1 MIIHPLFLFTFCI
14 TQSRQFGAALVAFE
28 DDFDREKAH
37 PARSNNKYLAGITCH
52 NMAVVYLFA
61 GQSEKALGL
70 FEQAVAL
77 KRASFGSNHIQVAN
91 SLVEIGIQL
100 FAQER
105 FQEAM
110 EVFEESKRIRI
121 KSMPKTHPLV
131 AMVLNNIACC
141 EFLLKN
147 TIASLEAFQEASDIQ
162 HDALGATARADL
174 DLLHAAITLCNF
186 GYMKL
191 RVKEYE
197 EAQAVFE
204 QALLVSKVS
213 LCCSV
218 YCSF

>member
-1 MIIHPLFLFTFCI
+1 LA
-14 TQSRQFGAALVAFE
+14 SFE
-28 DDFDREKAH
+28 KDLEREKAH
-37 PARSNNKYLAGITCH
+37 PNRNNNSYLAGITAH
-52 NMAVVYLFA
+52 NMAVVYMFA
-61 GQSEKALGL
+61 GRSDKALVL

-77 KRASFGSNHIQVAN
+77 KRASFGNDHPQVAT

-100 FAQER
+100 FAQEK

-110 EVFEESKRIRI
+110 DAFQETKRIRL
-121 KSMPKTHPLV
+121 KSMSPKHPLV

-147 TIASLEAFQEASDIQ
+147 NLASLAAFQEACDIQ
-162 HDALGATARADL
+162 HDALGKTARADL

-191 RVKEYE
+191 RLKQYE

-204 QALLVSKVS
+204 QALLVSQCVVCVVLLVS
-213 LCCSV
+213 
-218 YCSF
+218 